1 MHWIISHHILQS
13 GACQCGVAM
22 TTSSVPPPP
31 PIYTHTP
38 PLPPSFSTFSSHHH
52 SSSSLATNRT
62 EKNKAWEKKHF
73 VGWNKNG
80 GMMEERKG
88 KEMLCSWL
96 EQQLVFSLIVLQ
108 FGCFGGCRE
117 FFLSVRG
124 WLCVCVCVPSAIIV
138 PSMSSMIGSLQYS
151 VEGNTVTLSSVIINV
166 RLSSEPYKCSSLC
179 TWSDPENLPSAPPD
193 QQHLQHHKMC
203 RKMDIYPCR
212 KPNCICSKLEHS

>member
-1 MHWIISHHILQS
+1 MGLPWRPHQS
-13 GACQCGVAM
+13 
-22 TTSSVPPPP
+22 PPPP

-88 KEMLCSWL
+88 KERRCCVHDWNSSLCLAWL
-96 EQQLVFSLIVLQ
+96 FCSLGVLGVAGNFS
-108 FGCFGGCRE
+108 C
-117 FFLSVRG
+117 LSGVD
-124 WLCVCVCVPSAIIV
+124 CVCVPSAIIV
-138 PSMSSMIGSLQYS
+138 PSMSNMIGSLQYS